1 MAILN
6 QSNLYASGESVT
18 AANLNALIGQA
29 TFSTNNGEAVDGST
43 LQVHSTA
50 GYLMVKDGG
59 ISSIK
64 LAPGAVNASAIGTGT
79 ITDTQLAS
87 DAVTTIKIADDA
99 VTADKIAHTAV
110 TPGSYTNT
118 NLTVDQQGRI
128 TAAASSSG
136 LVGTAQVIVAAPTSS
151 PYYTNLIAGA
161 DTLLGSLSLTDINIS
176 GSAQS
181 LYFNLNSAISGVA
194 NPGSAGYEFFSP
206 SGSTS
211 WYLVNGFAETPS
223 ATPNHPKGFMWDGS
237 EINRAGKAYLANTY
251 YNITTSYS
259 TNTLQVKFV
268 QIGNNQLDFYLK
280 RTGVNNSYYGAF
292 SAVGKV
298 F

>member
-6 QSNLYASGESVT
+6 QSNLYTSGESVT

-43 LQVHSTA
+43 LQVHSTD

-59 ISSIK
+59 ISATK
-64 LAPGAVNASAIGTGT
+64 LAPGAVDSAIGAGG

-87 DAVTTIKIADDA
+87 DAVTTTKIADDA
-99 VTADKIAHTAV
+99 VTADKLAHTAV
-110 TPGSYTNT
+110 APGSYTNT

-128 TAAASSSG
+128 TAASSSSG
-136 LVGTAQVIVAAPTSS
+136 LVGTAQVIVPAPTTF
-151 PYYTNLIAGA
+151 PYYTGLTDGA
-161 DTLLGSLSLTDINIS
+161 DTLIGSLSLTDINSS

-181 LYFNLNSAISGVA
+181 LYFNLACALGGVA
-194 NPGSAGYEFFSP
+194 NPASSGYEFFSP
-206 SGSTS
+206 TGSTS

-223 ATPNHPKGFMWDGS
+223 GSSVNFMWDGS

-251 YNITTSYS
+251 YNITTSYT
-259 TNTLQVKFV
+259 TNTLKVKFV
-268 QIGNNQLDFYLK
+268 QVGNNQLDFYLK
-280 RTGVNNSYYGAF
+280 RNGVNFAYYYSF

>member
-59 ISSIK
+59 ITSPK
-64 LAPGAVNASAIGTGT
+64 FAPGAVDASAIGTGT

-99 VTADKIAHTAV
+99 VTADKLAHTAV

-194 NPGSAGYEFFSP
+194 NPTSAGYEFFSP

-223 ATPNHPKGFMWDGS
+223 TASEGFMWDGS

-251 YNITTSYS
+251 YNITTSYT

-268 QIGNNQLDFYLK
+268 QVGNNQLDFYLK

>member
-1 MAILN
+1 MAILTKGN
-6 QSNLYASGESVT
+6 TYSSGQSVT
-18 AANLNALIGQA
+18 ATNLNALVDSA
-29 TFSTNNGEAVDGST
+29 TFKTGNGEAVDGST
-43 LQVHSTA
+43 LQVHAS

-59 ISSIK
+59 ITSTK
-64 LAPGAVNASAIGTGT
+64 LAAGAVDASAIGTGT

-99 VTADKIAHTAV
+99 VTADKLAHTAV

-194 NPGSAGYEFFSP
+194 NPTSAGYEFFSP

-223 ATPNHPKGFMWDGS
+223 TASEGFMWDGS

-251 YNITTSYS
+251 YNITTSYT

-268 QIGNNQLDFYLK
+268 QVGNNQLDFYLK

>member
-6 QSNLYASGESVT
+6 QSNLYTSGESVT

-59 ISSIK
+59 ITSFK
-64 LAPGAVNASAIGTGT
+64 LAPGAVDASAIGTGT

-99 VTADKIAHTAV
+99 VTADKLAHTAV

-194 NPGSAGYEFFSP
+194 NPTSAGYEFFSP

-223 ATPNHPKGFMWDGS
+223 TASEGFMWDGS

-251 YNITTSYS
+251 YNITTSYT

-268 QIGNNQLDFYLK
+268 QVGNNQLDFYLK

>member
-18 AANLNALIGQA
+18 ASNLNALIGQA

-43 LQVHSTA
+43 LQVHSTD

-59 ISSIK
+59 ITSTK
-64 LAPGAVNASAIGTGT
+64 FAPGAVDASAIGTGT

-87 DAVTTIKIADDA
+87 DAVTTTKIADDA
-99 VTADKIAHTAV
+99 VTADKLAHTAV
-110 TPGSYTNT
+110 APGSYTNT

-128 TAAASSSG
+128 TAASSSSG
-136 LVGTAQVIVAAPTSS
+136 LVGIAQVIVPAATNP
-151 PYYTNLIAGA
+151 TNLIDGA

-223 ATPNHPKGFMWDGS
+223 AAPNHPKGFMWDGS

-251 YNITTSYS
+251 YNITTSYT

>member
-1 MAILN
+1 MAILTKGN
-6 QSNLYASGESVT
+6 TYSSGQSVT
-18 AANLNALIGQA
+18 AANLNALVDSA
-29 TFSTNNGEAVDGST
+29 TFKTGNGEAVDGST
-43 LQVHSTA
+43 LQVHAS

-59 ISSIK
+59 ITSTK
-64 LAPGAVNASAIGTGT
+64 FAAGAVDASAIGTGT

-99 VTADKIAHTAV
+99 VTADKLAHTAV